1 MLMSILTYE
10 TAYVNLNFARAYTLG
25 MAMILISM
33 TTAIFYVTVIQDE
46 EELYV

>member
-1 MLMSILTYE
+1 
-10 TAYVNLNFARAYTLG
+10 